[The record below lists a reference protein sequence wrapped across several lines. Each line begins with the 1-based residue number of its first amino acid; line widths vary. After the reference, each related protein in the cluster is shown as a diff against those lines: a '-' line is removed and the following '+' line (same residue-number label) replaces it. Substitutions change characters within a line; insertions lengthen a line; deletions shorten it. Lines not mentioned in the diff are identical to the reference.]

1 MNGLIIAR
9 CGLWDPVYSPPPHQ
23 IDPSMH
29 PEFNAAGTLEEET
42 VAHEAPIAKRLDM
55 KTLFSSEALEKKKS
69 SPQWHNRNSTAH
81 HEKRIGMAP
90 KGTRRSMGK
99 R

>member
-1 MNGLIIAR
+1 
-9 CGLWDPVYSPPPHQ
+9 
-23 IDPSMH
+23 MH
-29 PEFNAAGTLEEET
+29 TEPNAAGTVEKEVDGTAEQ
-42 VAHEAPIAKRLDM
+42 IAKRLDM
-55 KTLFSSEALEKKKS
+55 KSLFSNEALEKKKA

>member
-1 MNGLIIAR
+1 
-9 CGLWDPVYSPPPHQ
+9 
-23 IDPSMH
+23 MH
-29 PEFNAAGTLEEET
+29 TDSIPALADQDHAAPAAAQEPA
-42 VAHEAPIAKRLDM
+42 VRMDM
-55 KTLFSSEALEKKKS
+55 KTLFTSEALERKKAAS
-69 SPQWHNRNSTAH
+69 QWHNRNSTAH